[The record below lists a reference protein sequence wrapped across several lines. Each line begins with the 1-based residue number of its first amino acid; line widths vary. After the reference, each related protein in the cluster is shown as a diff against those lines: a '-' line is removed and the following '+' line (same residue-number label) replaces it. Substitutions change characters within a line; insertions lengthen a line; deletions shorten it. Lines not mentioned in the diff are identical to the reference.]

1 MVDSLGCDA
10 VGIRWRSKAESDE
23 TRRNKR
29 HTMAT
34 HRKRVKECE
43 REGGRVDIAVL
54 CVARTERYLNKIL
67 SKTRV
72 LSRLYLVY
80 CVIGHDEL

>member
-1 MVDSLGCDA
+1 MEGRQAKETTGWVGLVVDSLGCDA

-34 HRKRVKECE
+34 HRKRVKE
-43 REGGRVDIAVL
+43 
-54 CVARTERYLNKIL
+54 
-67 SKTRV
+67 
-72 LSRLYLVY
+72 
-80 CVIGHDEL
+80 